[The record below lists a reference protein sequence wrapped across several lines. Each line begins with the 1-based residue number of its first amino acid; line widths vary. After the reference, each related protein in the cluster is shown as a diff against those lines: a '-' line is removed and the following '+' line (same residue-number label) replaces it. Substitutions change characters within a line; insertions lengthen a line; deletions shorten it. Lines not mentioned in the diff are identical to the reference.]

1 MQHRTGHSSA
11 VSLLPQ
17 GVLDLVLH
25 ILGYGS
31 LVDGVVRVDGCG
43 ENTFAV
49 PVGHL
54 VRTKSVM
61 EDSKLRITVE

>member
-1 MQHRTGHSSA
+1 MQDRGQLLA
-11 VSLLPQ
+11 LVSFLPQ
-17 GVLDLVLH
+17 GILDLVLD

-31 LVDGVVRVDGCG
+31 LVDGMVRVDGCG

-54 VRTKSVM
+54 EPKG
-61 EDSKLRITVE
+61 